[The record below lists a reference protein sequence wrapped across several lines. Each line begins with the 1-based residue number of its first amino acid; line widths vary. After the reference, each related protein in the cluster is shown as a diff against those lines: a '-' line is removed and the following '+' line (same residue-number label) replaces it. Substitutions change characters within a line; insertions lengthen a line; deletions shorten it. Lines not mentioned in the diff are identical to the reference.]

1 MISVSKNVY
10 IDKSDDIVNNYNNI
24 YHNTIKMKP
33 VLVKSNIYIESS
45 KVINTKN
52 PKFKIG
58 DIVRISKYQNIF
70 AKGYVLNWSD
80 DVFVIKKVEKT
91 VPLLDQ

>member
-1 MISVSKNVY
+1 
-10 IDKSDDIVNNYNNI
+10 
-24 YHNTIKMKP
+24 MKP
-33 VLVKSNIYIESS
+33 VHVKSNIYIESS
-45 KVINTKN
+45 KESNTKN

-70 AKGYVLNWSD
+70 AKGYVLNWSEE
-80 DVFVIKKVEKT
+80 VFVIKKVEKT

>member
-1 MISVSKNVY
+1 
-10 IDKSDDIVNNYNNI
+10 
-24 YHNTIKMKP
+24 MKP

-70 AKGYVLNWSD
+70 AKGYVLNWSEE
-80 DVFVIKKVEKT
+80 VFVIKKVEKT

>member
-1 MISVSKNVY
+1 
-10 IDKSDDIVNNYNNI
+10 
-24 YHNTIKMKP
+24 MKP
-33 VLVKSNIYIESS
+33 VHVKSNIYIESS
-45 KVINTKN
+45 KESNTKN

-70 AKGYVLNWSD
+70 AKGYVLNWSE